1 MDNLRSFIISVL
13 AAAVVL
19 TVVVGRQIP
28 MLARGTGPE
37 GSVLHLLPPPLPLHE
52 RLRVVLIGA
61 DDRED
66 RGRSDTLMVL
76 QVNPAAGRLALT
88 SIPRDLRVRIPGHRR
103 DKINHAYRFGGERLT
118 VRTVEG
124 LFAETMDRFVKINLD
139 GFVKAIDVL
148 GGVEIEV
155 EDREGKGRGMNYDCP
170 GDGLVIHLR
179 PGRQVLNG
187 YKAMGYVRYRKSN
200 VPGKGDTDLERAERQ
215 QKFLKALVAQKVRP
229 GNMRLL
235 WRAGQEILK
244 CVETDLSWREVL
256 DLARLLKFAG
266 PDDLQTFTLPVEDA
280 PAHGVY
286 YNQLIEADYLRQ
298 QAELDRFLQGEGRAT
313 GVAEGLTVGRA
324 AGPVKVEVL
333 NGSGVAGA
341 ATEVAQQLRDEG
353 LQVVQVGNADRYD
366 YAQTM
371 ILYRPGR
378 EAAAQRIAGLLGGGQ
393 LREEQTGSQQYA
405 AEVQVIIGRDTAN
418 RP

>member
-1 MDNLRSFIISVL
+1 MISL
-13 AAAVVL
+13 LAAVVVL
-19 TVVVGRQIP
+19 AVVVGRQIP
-28 MLARGTGPE
+28 ALARGTGPE

-76 QVNPAAGRLALT
+76 QVSPAAGRLALT

-124 LFAETMDRFVKINLD
+124 LLGETMDRFVKINLE

-229 GNMRLL
+229 GNIGLL

-266 PDDLQTFTLPVEDA
+266 PGDLQTFTLPVEDA
-280 PAHGVY
+280 PDGVY
-286 YNQLIEADYLRQ
+286 YSRLIEEDYRTQ
-298 QAELDRFLQGEGRAT
+298 RAELERFLQGEGI
-313 GVAEGLTVGRA
+313 AEGKADGVTRKRA
-324 AGPVKVEVL
+324 SGPVKVEVL

-366 YAQTM
+366 YAQTL

-378 EAAAQRIAGLLGGGQ
+378 TAAAQRIAGLLGGGQ
-393 LREEQTGSQQYA
+393 LQEEQTGSQQYE